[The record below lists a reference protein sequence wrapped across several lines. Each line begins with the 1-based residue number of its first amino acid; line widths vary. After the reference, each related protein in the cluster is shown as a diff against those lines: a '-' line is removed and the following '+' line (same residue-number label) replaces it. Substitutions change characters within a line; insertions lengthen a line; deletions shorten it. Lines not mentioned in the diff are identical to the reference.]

1 MANISNV
8 EKLKFETI
16 FSMNGGYVLN
26 FSNQLYQS
34 FINDVIKL
42 DIYNQ
47 KYEIYG
53 TSKAKRL
60 KALWELEGNI
70 SVGKLIEEMLL
81 YYDAQIILKIDG
93 VKPYDKKLFED
104 CLQIAYR
111 LQGKKFES
119 IQRIET
125 VQDFLKKE
133 VDEIA
138 VTFLKIDDT
147 IAVIIENR
155 IIEVKQ
161 CLKADAPLAGIFLCG
176 SILEGILLGVATK
189 NAKEFNQSS
198 QSPKDKATNKVKQ
211 LHEWTLN
218 NLINVGHDTG
228 FLGLD
233 VKKYSHALRDFRNYI
248 HPYEQVS
255 SGFNPDLHTLKI
267 SWHVLK
273 AAMNHIY
280 QKVK

>member
-1 MANISNV
+1 MATISNV
-8 EKLKFETI
+8 EKLKLETV
-16 FSMNGGYVLN
+16 FSLSGGYVLN
-26 FSNQLYQS
+26 FSNQSYQS
-34 FINDVIKL
+34 FINHAIKL

-53 TSKAKRL
+53 TSKGRRL
-60 KALWELEGNI
+60 KALWEVEGDI

-81 YYDAQIILKIDG
+81 YYDTQVTLKIDG
-93 VKPYDKKLFED
+93 INPYDKKLFID

-111 LQGKKFES
+111 LQGKKVEPKPKL
-119 IQRIET
+119 ET
-125 VQDFLKKE
+125 VEDFLKKD
-133 VDEIA
+133 VDEIP
-138 VTFLKIDDT
+138 VIFLKIDDA

-155 IIEVKQ
+155 ILEVKQ
-161 CLKADAPLAGIFLCG
+161 CLKANAPLAGIFLCG

-189 NAKEFNQSS
+189 NVKEFNQSS
-198 QSPKDKATNKVKQ
+198 QSPKDKQTNKVKQ

-228 FLGLD
+228 FVGLD